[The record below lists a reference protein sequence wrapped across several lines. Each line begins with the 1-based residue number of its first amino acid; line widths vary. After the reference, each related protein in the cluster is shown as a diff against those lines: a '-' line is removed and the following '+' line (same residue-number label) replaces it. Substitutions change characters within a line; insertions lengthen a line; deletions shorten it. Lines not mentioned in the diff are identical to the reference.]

1 MGILERVQWRGSK
14 MTKGLEHLCYD
25 ERLTVQLREE
35 EAPGDLINV
44 YKYLKGGCKEDGTCP
59 VPG

>member
-1 MGILERVQWRGSK
+1 